1 MAELIHELSLGYRH
15 RRGAARGR
23 FLRLLAV
30 WRVLLPILPGPRDP
44 KDRIAPF
51 DRYFTDPF
59 VLPLARLLRIHQR
72 LVSAVLLFVVA
83 AAQVGL
89 GRLADHL

>member
-1 MAELIHELSLGYRH
+1 MS
-15 RRGAARGR
+15 
-23 FLRLLAV
+23 FLWDTVIGVAQLVAGFYGFWLV

-51 DRYFTDPF
+51 DQYFTDPF
-59 VLPLARLLRIHQR
+59 VLPLARRLRLHQR
-72 LVSAVLLFVVA
+72 LVSAVLLLLIA

-89 GRLADHL
+89 GRLGSYF

>member
-1 MAELIHELSLGYRH
+1 MS
-15 RRGAARGR
+15 
-23 FLRLLAV
+23 FLWDTVIGVAQLVAGFYGFWLV

-44 KDRIAPF
+44 KERIAPF

-59 VLPLARLLRIHQR
+59 VLPLARRLRIHQR
-72 LVSAVLLFVVA
+72 AVSAVLLFAVA

-89 GRLADHL
+89 GRLSDYL

>member
-1 MAELIHELSLGYRH
+1 MS
-15 RRGAARGR
+15 
-23 FLRLLAV
+23 FLWDTVIGVAQLVAGFYGFWLV

-44 KDRIAPF
+44 EDRIAPF

-72 LVSAVLLFVVA
+72 LVSAVLLFLVA

-89 GRLADHL
+89 GRLADFL

>member
-1 MAELIHELSLGYRH
+1 MS
-15 RRGAARGR
+15 
-23 FLRLLAV
+23 FLWDTVIGVAQLVAGFYGFWLV

-51 DRYFTDPF
+51 NRYFTDPF

-72 LVSAVLLFVVA
+72 LVSAVLLFLVA

>member
-1 MAELIHELSLGYRH
+1 MS
-15 RRGAARGR
+15 
-23 FLRLLAV
+23 FLWDTVIGVAQLVAGFYGFWLV

-44 KDRIAPF
+44 EERIAPF

-59 VLPLARLLRIHQR
+59 VLPLAGLLRIHQR
-72 LVSAVLLFVVA
+72 VVSILLLFVVA

-89 GRLADHL
+89 GRLADSL

>member
-1 MAELIHELSLGYRH
+1 MSF
-15 RRGAARGR
+15 
-23 FLRLLAV
+23 FLQTVIGVAQLVAGFYGFWLV

-44 KDRIAPF
+44 EERIAPF

-59 VLPLARLLRIHQR
+59 VLPLAHRLRIHQR
-72 LVSAVLLFVVA
+72 VVSAVLLFVVS

>member
-1 MAELIHELSLGYRH
+1 MSFFWDTVIGVAQLVAGFYGFWL
-15 RRGAARGR
+15 
-23 FLRLLAV
+23 V

-44 KDRIAPF
+44 EDRIAPF

>member
-1 MAELIHELSLGYRH
+1 MS
-15 RRGAARGR
+15 
-23 FLRLLAV
+23 FLWDTVIGVAQLVAGFYGFWLV

-44 KDRIAPF
+44 EDRIAPF

-83 AAQVGL
+83 ATQVGL
-89 GRLADHL
+89 GRLADSL

>member
-1 MAELIHELSLGYRH
+1 MSF
-15 RRGAARGR
+15 
-23 FLRLLAV
+23 FLHTVIGVAQLVAGFYGFWLV

-44 KDRIAPF
+44 EERIAPF

-59 VLPLARLLRIHQR
+59 VLPLAGLLRIHQR
-72 LVSAVLLFVVA
+72 MVSVVLLFLVA

-89 GRLADHL
+89 GRLADSL

>member
-1 MAELIHELSLGYRH
+1 MS
-15 RRGAARGR
+15 
-23 FLRLLAV
+23 FLWDTVIGVAQLVAGFYGFWLV

>member
-1 MAELIHELSLGYRH
+1 MS
-15 RRGAARGR
+15 
-23 FLRLLAV
+23 FLWDTVIGVTQLVAGFYGFWLV

-44 KDRIAPF
+44 EDRIAPF
-51 DRYFTDPF
+51 DRHFTDPF
-59 VLPLARLLRIHQR
+59 VLPLARRLWLHQR
-72 LVSAVLLFVVA
+72 LLSAVLLFVV

>member
-1 MAELIHELSLGYRH
+1 MSFFWDTVIGVAQLVAGFYGFWL
-15 RRGAARGR
+15 
-23 FLRLLAV
+23 V

-44 KDRIAPF
+44 EERIAPF

-59 VLPLARLLRIHQR
+59 VLPLSRRLRLHQR
-72 LVSAVLLFVVA
+72 VVSAVLLFVVA

-89 GRLADHL
+89 GRLAQHL